1 MRDFSGYTSVDLMP
15 NKTIVLVQMNVVYG
29 AGTDNVLTPTKAGDA
44 EMLKF
49 EGVVLEGRHTKRK
62 MFGNWLVEGSTEGQK
77 QMAERYLGILKGIL
91 ASARY
96 VDPNDQ
102 SPEARAKLTAEWRD
116 FDGLRFLAEIGI
128 EKGKDGFEDKNIIL
142 RAITRDMPQWGNRPP
157 IEQIPSTGN
166 GGSTGARSRCRRLR
180 QRPRSPRS
188 PNPSGLSDALQPA
201 RRDLGRSRQMDEA
214 GVRRLHRRNQG
225 PDRDRRAYPVRHSDR
240 APD

>member
-15 NKTIVLVQMNVVYG
+15 NKTIVLVQINVVYG

-49 EGVVLEGRHTKRK
+49 EGVVLEGRPTRK
-62 MFGNWLVEGSTEGQK
+62 MVGNWLVEGSTEGQK
-77 QMAERYLGILKGIL
+77 QMAEHYLGILKGIL

-102 SPEARAKLTAEWRD
+102 APEARAKLTAEWRD

-166 GGSTGARSRCRRLR
+166 GGSTGGA
-180 QRPRSPRS
+180 
-188 PNPSGLSDALQPA
+188 
-201 RRDLGRSRQMDEA
+201 RQMSTSPA
-214 GVRRLHRRNQG
+214 TPAV
-225 PDRDRRAYPVRHSDR
+225 
-240 APD
+240 APIAKPAWAQ

>member
-29 AGTDNVLTPTKAGDA
+29 EGTDNMLTPTKAGDA

-62 MFGNWLVEGSTEGQK
+62 MFGNWLVEGSTEGQS
-77 QMAERYLGILKGIL
+77 QMADHYLGILKGIL

-102 SPEARAKLTAEWRD
+102 SLEARPKLTAEWRD

-157 IEQIPSTGN
+157 IEQIPSIGN
-166 GGSTGARSRCRRLR
+166 GGSTGGVQQMST
-180 QRPRSPRS
+180 SP
-188 PNPSGLSDALQPA
+188 ATPA
-201 RRDLGRSRQMDEA
+201 G
-214 GVRRLHRRNQG
+214 
-225 PDRDRRAYPVRHSDR
+225 
-240 APD
+240 APIAKPAWAQ

>member
-49 EGVVLEGRHTKRK
+49 EGVVLEGRHTRK

-166 GGSTGARSRCRRLR
+166 CGSTGGAQQMST
-180 QRPRSPRS
+180 SP
-188 PNPSGLSDALQPA
+188 ATPA
-201 RRDLGRSRQMDEA
+201 
-214 GVRRLHRRNQG
+214 V
-225 PDRDRRAYPVRHSDR
+225 
-240 APD
+240 APIAKPAWAP

>member
-49 EGVVLEGRHTKRK
+49 EGVVLEGRHTKR

-142 RAITRDMPQWGNRPP
+142 RAITRDMPQWGNRSP

-166 GGSTGARSRCRRLR
+166 VGSTGGAQQMST
-180 QRPRSPRS
+180 SP
-188 PNPSGLSDALQPA
+188 ATPA
-201 RRDLGRSRQMDEA
+201 
-214 GVRRLHRRNQG
+214 V
-225 PDRDRRAYPVRHSDR
+225 
-240 APD
+240 APIAKPAWAQ